1 MAHDEK
7 SWKSRRRW
15 AAGLLLLGWTVV
27 LWLSSFASWPHVC
40 DDEIA
45 RVGTTPLVTSCRP
58 LTVTDAPML
67 AVLIIVGILLLPEIT
82 VLEIPGVLRLERELK
97 DQAKRQDDILATVNR
112 LEISQRQHQQ
122 VYNVFDAAK
131 LAELV
136 GLQDEKR
143 QQFES
148 DAP

>member
-1 MAHDEK
+1 
-7 SWKSRRRW
+7 
-15 AAGLLLLGWTVV
+15 
-27 LWLSSFASWPHVC
+27 
-40 DDEIA
+40 
-45 RVGTTPLVTSCRP
+45 
-58 LTVTDAPML
+58 ML